1 MRIAIVGSGSWGT
14 ALAQTLAH
22 AGGDRHVVLC
32 PRSQQVAASINET
45 RHNPRYLTEISLDA
59 DIEISA
65 HLPAGLTGAR
75 VVILAVPTGA
85 MRSVAESLAAHLPPE
100 AVVVSAAKGFERSS
114 GARMSTVLDGVIGAA
129 SARVTALSGPNIAV
143 EIARGL
149 PAAGVVAGEPSCA
162 GLVRDMFM
170 GSRYR
175 AYSTDDLVGV
185 EYAGALKNIIA
196 IAAGICD
203 GIGVGDN
210 GKAAVLTR
218 GLAEIARL
226 GLAAGARIMTF
237 AGLAGLGDCVVTCTS
252 PHSRNRRLG
261 EAIARGATL
270 DEALQRIG
278 MVVEGVSTTRVAV
291 RLAAEHG
298 VDMPITEQIHAVLFE
313 GKPVSVAF
321 QDLMRRDPAEELHG
335 MEVDAMD
342 LRGPEGASP
351 QSPR

>member
-32 PRSQQVAASINET
+32 PRSQEVAESITET

-59 DIEISA
+59 GIEVTA
-65 HLPAGLTGAR
+65 HLSAALRGAR

-85 MRSVAESLAAHLPPE
+85 MRSVAESLEVHLPPD

-129 SARVTALSGPNIAV
+129 AARVTALSGPNIAV
-143 EIARGL
+143 EIALGL

-196 IAAGICD
+196 IAAGVVESL
-203 GIGVGDN
+203 GLGHN
-210 GKAAVLTR
+210 AMAALITR
-218 GLAEIARL
+218 GLAEMSRL
-226 GLAAGARIMTF
+226 ATAMGGCAET
-237 AGLAGLGDCVVTCTS
+237 LAGLSGLGDLVLTCTGEL
-252 PHSRNRRLG
+252 SRNRRVGIELG
-261 EAIARGATL
+261 RGRPLPEILA
-270 DEALQRIG
+270 G
-278 MVVEGVSTTRVAV
+278 MKMVAEGVRTTRVA
-291 RLAAEHG
+291 LALGACHG
-298 VDMPITEQIHAVLFE
+298 IELPITAQMAEVLDGRKSPRDAVEDLMLRPPRAE
-313 GKPVSVAF
+313 TDVTEPVS
-321 QDLMRRDPAEELHG
+321 
-335 MEVDAMD
+335 
-342 LRGPEGASP
+342 
-351 QSPR
+351 